1 MDKRLAKVHK
11 RKVARARDRVR
22 LSQPDGRTEEQ
33 IKEARDASKMLAGRG
48 ASPFRGAKDLSTVN
62 ATNSEGFR

>member
-11 RKVARARDRVR
+11 RKVQRARERVR
-22 LSQPDGRTEEQ
+22 VSQPDGRTEEQ
-33 IKEARDASKMLAGRG
+33 IKDARDASKLLAGRT
-48 ASPFRGAKDLSTVN
+48 ASPFRNAKELSTVN

>member
-48 ASPFRGAKDLSTVN
+48 ASPFRGAKDLSAVN